1 MSDLD
6 NDNVELEVPDEL
18 TMLKAR
24 ADRLGISYHPS
35 IGLEKLKEKVNATVT
50 SAEVKTEA
58 PEVVESVEES
68 KEQRRKRKRLEA
80 NTLVRIRVT
89 CMNPAKKEWEG
100 ELFTAGN
107 SVVGSFTKYVPFNT
121 DEGWHVPQIILNQ
134 IQQRMCQ
141 IFTSTKDVRGNT
153 VRTGKQIKEFNVEIM
168 PSLTEEELRNLAQRQ
183 AMANGTSSTN

>member
-18 TMLKAR
+18 ATLKAR

-50 SAEVKTEA
+50 ATEVK
-58 PEVVESVEES
+58 PDPVEVNPQEES

-80 NTLVRIRVT
+80 NVLVRVRIT

-134 IQQRMCQ
+134 IKQRMCQ
-141 IFTSTKDVRGNT
+141 IFVSSKDDRGNT
-153 VRTGKQIKEFNVEIM
+153 VRKGKQIKEFNVEIL
-168 PSLTEEELRNLAQRQ
+168 PSLSQEEIRDLAQRQ
-183 AMANGTSSTN
+183 AMANGTASTY

>member
-6 NDNVELEVPDEL
+6 NDNVELDVPDEL
-18 TMLKAR
+18 TTLKAR

-50 SAEVKTEA
+50 ATEVKAEAAEVTVTA
-58 PEVVESVEES
+58 EES

-80 NTLVRIRVT
+80 NTLVRVRVT

-141 IFTSTKDVRGNT
+141 IFTSTKDVRGNS
-153 VRTGKQIKEFNVEIM
+153 VRKGKQIKEFNVEIM
-168 PSLTEEELRNLAQRQ
+168 HSLSEEELRNLAQRQ